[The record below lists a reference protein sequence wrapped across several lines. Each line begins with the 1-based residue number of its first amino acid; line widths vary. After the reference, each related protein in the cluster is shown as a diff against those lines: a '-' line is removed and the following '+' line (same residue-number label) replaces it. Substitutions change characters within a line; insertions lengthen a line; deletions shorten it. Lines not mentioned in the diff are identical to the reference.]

1 MCALGVKISWEKSWV
16 SYTGAFEMANRFMV
30 DKGNVD
36 LRPIS
41 AKSIRSVFVS
51 SSLLYYLPGFRS
63 TVLYGG
69 LRPFAY

>member
-1 MCALGVKISWEKSWV
+1 MRVRSQDFLGKILGLL
-16 SYTGAFEMANRFMV
+16 YGLEMANRFMV

-36 LRPIS
+36 LSPIS